1 MLENIHIQNFKCIS
15 DLTIALSYKG
25 KAPVGYKN
33 LPELYFFEYKNK
45 DRVSPLFAMY
55 GANGSGKSTIIKAI
69 QHLKKIIVKG
79 IERQHYIPNR
89 IIDNDS
95 SLTYSEIS
103 IAFWKEFNKFEYSI
117 KFNEDSIIEE
127 TLTSNRKEIFCIKES
142 ELLNVIS
149 NDLDA
154 RKEFSKR
161 CINAKS
167 HKQIKTFLY
176 TIPDLLPGFNKV
188 LIDAKE
194 YILKDLCIYN
204 SNNEQ
209 SYISGINNLAST
221 FSGTYEEKKK
231 AAIDCIVDYLGRLDI
246 GIVGLVVNKT
256 LMHDRIK
263 QLENNSDYANFLSKN
278 LVYEQDNNNQEV
290 YVYDAYTLHKTINGK
305 IINFDINSESD
316 GTKILIGLLGNF
328 LAAIRTGKVILIDEL
343 DESLHSLLVK
353 ELINLFKTK
362 RINENGAQII
372 FTAHNPEILDI
383 LNPNEVGIVNYRKSE
398 GSVVTKIS
406 EFGIKVKKG
415 TLRDTYLKGAFGG
428 IPFPYV

>member
-1 MLENIHIQNFKCIS
+1 MLENIHIRNFKCIS
-15 DLTIALSYKG
+15 DLKIDLSYKE
-25 KAPVGYKN
+25 KAPAGYKYST
-33 LPELYFFEYKNK
+33 ELYFYEFKNK
-45 DRVSPLFAMY
+45 NRISPVFAMY
-55 GANGSGKSTIIKAI
+55 GANGSGKSTIIKSI
-69 QHLKKIIVKG
+69 QCLKKILVEG
-79 IERQHYIPNR
+79 IEKQYYMPNR
-89 IIDNDS
+89 IIDNDD
-95 SLTYSEIS
+95 SLSYTEIS
-103 IAFWKEFNKFEYSI
+103 ISFGKESNNFEYSI
-117 KFNEDSIIEE
+117 KFNGISIVEE
-127 TLTSNRKEIFCIKES
+127 YLKHNKVTIFYIKNSEI
-142 ELLNVIS
+142 LNVINNES
-149 NDLDA
+149 DA
-154 RKEFSKR
+154 LKEFSIR

-167 HKQIKTFLY
+167 SYQIKTFLY
-176 TIPDLLPGFNKV
+176 IIADALPGFNKG

-194 YILKDLCIYN
+194 YLLKDLCIYT

-209 SYISGINNLAST
+209 SYISGINNLACT
-221 FSGTYEEKKK
+221 YSGSNEEKRK
-231 AAIDCIVDYLGRLDI
+231 AAIDSIVDYLGRLDI
-246 GIVGLVVNKT
+246 GIIGLVLNKS

-263 QLENNSDYANFLSKN
+263 QLKNNADYANFVSKN
-278 LVYEQDNNNQEV
+278 LVYEKDNDDQDV

-406 EFGIKVKKG
+406 ESGIKVKKG
-415 TLRDTYLKGAFGG
+415 TLRDTYLKGTFGG

>member
-1 MLENIHIQNFKCIS
+1 MLENIHIHNFKCIS
-15 DLTIALSYKG
+15 DLTIDLSYKE
-25 KAPVGYKN
+25 KAPVGYKKST
-33 LPELYFFEYKNK
+33 ELYFYELKIKN
-45 DRVSPLFAMY
+45 RGSPVFAMY

-69 QHLKKIIVKG
+69 QCFKKIIVKG
-79 IERQHYIPNR
+79 IEKKYYVPNR

-95 SLTYSEIS
+95 SLTYTEVS
-103 IAFWKEFNKFEYSI
+103 IAFWKESNKFEYSI
-117 KFNEDSIIEE
+117 KFNEDTIIEE
-127 TLTSNRKEIFCIKES
+127 ALTSNRKEIFCIKDS

-149 NDLDA
+149 NDIDA
-154 RKEFSKR
+154 RNEFSKR

-176 TIPDLLPGFNKV
+176 TIPDLLPGINKV

-209 SYISGINNLAST
+209 CYISGINNLAST
-221 FSGTYEEKKK
+221 YSGTHEEKQK
-231 AAIDCIVDYLGRLDI
+231 AAINCIVDYLGRLDS
-246 GIVGLVVNKT
+246 GIVGLTVNKT
-256 LMHDRIK
+256 LMHDRIR
-263 QLENNSDYANFLSKN
+263 QLKNNADYANFLSQK
-278 LVYEQDNNNQEV
+278 LVFEKGTEDQNV
-290 YVYDAYTLHKTINGK
+290 YIYDAYTLHKTINGN
-305 IINFDINSESD
+305 IVNFGINSESD
-316 GTKILIGLLGNF
+316 GTKILIGLLGEF
-328 LAAIRTGKVILIDEL
+328 LTAIRTGKVILIDEL

-353 ELINLFKTK
+353 ELVNLFKTK

-383 LNPNEVGIVNYRKSE
+383 LNPNGVGIVNYRKSK

-415 TLRDTYLKGAFGG
+415 SLRDSYLKGTFGG